1 MNLVNSNFMKVIVT
15 QKKMN
20 SPTPLS
26 EETFNKEVA
35 SFVISSPKEIDTV
48 SVSRSMHIN
57 GIPMQTLSK
66 NYSSNSVS

>member
-35 SFVISSPKEIDTV
+35 SFVISSPKESDTV